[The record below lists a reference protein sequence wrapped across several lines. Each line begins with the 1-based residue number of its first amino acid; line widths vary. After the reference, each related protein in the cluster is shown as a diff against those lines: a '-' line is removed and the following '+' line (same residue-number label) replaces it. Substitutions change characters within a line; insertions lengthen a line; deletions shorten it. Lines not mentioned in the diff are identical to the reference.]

1 MLNIELTAIGA
12 DDDFFSEGGSNR
24 HYAARWSRTR
34 RGVIDDGTRCI
45 QYPKLSKL
53 ALLCSPIENGSLQGN
68 SQNPFVVLDCEN
80 IDAFIRNEIEPKTKL
95 KRSDIA

>member
-1 MLNIELTAIGA
+1 MTGR
-12 DDDFFSEGGSNR
+12 DVFK
-24 HYAARWSRTR
+24 
-34 RGVIDDGTRCI
+34 
-45 QYPKLSKL
+45 YPKLSKL

-80 IDAFIRNEIEPKTKL
+80 IDAFILYEIEPKTKL

>member
-1 MLNIELTAIGA
+1 MTISSVKGDSIAIMRLVGVA
-12 DDDFFSEGGSNR
+12 REEGLLMTGR
-24 HYAARWSRTR
+24 D
-34 RGVIDDGTRCI
+34 VFK
-45 QYPKLSKL
+45 YPKLSKL
-53 ALLCSPIENGSLQGN
+53 ALLYPPIENGSLQGN